1 MGIIEINITQNIKKE
16 RERERQRERERERNV
31 YYRWVRMPMSWWG
44 FIANPDLIRYKA
56 ELIESYI

>member
-31 YYRWVRMPMSWWG
+31 YYR
-44 FIANPDLIRYKA
+44 
-56 ELIESYI
+56 